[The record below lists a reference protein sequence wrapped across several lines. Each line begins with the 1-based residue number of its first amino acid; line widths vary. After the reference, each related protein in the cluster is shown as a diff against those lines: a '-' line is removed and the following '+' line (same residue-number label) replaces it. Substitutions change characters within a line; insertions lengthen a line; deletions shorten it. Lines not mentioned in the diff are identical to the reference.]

1 MERVPGRQEYAALYM
16 IFLGIGA
23 LVPALVILYLAL
35 SKKTSAA
42 IKKAAVIALV
52 VIGLTLVTCS
62 ILIYFL
68 LGSSEVSESGPVL
81 LPGPELHEPGL
92 DLLSIIIIAI
102 IIISF
107 IIITI
112 FLSRREQKK
121 KRL

>member
-1 MERVPGRQEYAALYM
+1 M

-23 LVPALVILYLAL
+23 LIPALVILYLAV

-42 IKKAAVIALV
+42 IKKAAIIALV

-62 ILIYFL
+62 ILIYLL

-81 LPGPELHEPGL
+81 RPGPEIHDPGL
-92 DLLSIIIIAI
+92 DLLGIIVIALIILGFIIVSIIV
-102 IIISF
+102 
-107 IIITI
+107 
-112 FLSRREQKK
+112 SRREQKK